1 MLTSCDRMKRPWA
14 GQKEE
19 VSEEERPEF
28 DPGNPLCP
36 GVQRPS
42 GKVKLDLAFKKG
54 QAQESVLDFV
64 LAKAKIRKKNVHTFV
79 TGILC

>member
-1 MLTSCDRMKRPWA
+1 MFTPCDRMKRPRA

-42 GKVKLDLAFKKG
+42 GKVKK
-54 QAQESVLDFV
+54 
-64 LAKAKIRKKNVHTFV
+64 
-79 TGILC
+79 LCTRMVM

>member
-1 MLTSCDRMKRPWA
+1 MLTPYVRMKRPWA

-28 DPGNPLCP
+28 DPSNPLCP

-42 GKVKLDLAFKKG
+42 GKVTSEVLVSY
-54 QAQESVLDFV
+54 SVE
-64 LAKAKIRKKNVHTFV
+64 R
-79 TGILC
+79 